1 MIKLKTILSEG
12 HAWEREAGKPL
23 PTLADTTAAYQA
35 KLKEQS
41 ADQPIS
47 SPMESNEKI
56 SAATHVVYACNVQ
69 MPNGVIFPGVR
80 IAVPKGPNAEQ
91 EVLAKIDDKFGAE
104 SVVRSISKAMKPSM
118 NSNDRDYGVKQD
130 NQHNYEDLDDIDY
143 DDENFSDPYL
153 DDPDFMESTAKL
165 DYIDL
170 DGDRD
175 EKESMRKAAKDKKSD
190 MNESFISKLKKN
202 LIGGALRK

>member
-104 SVVRSISKAMKPSM
+104 SVVRAISKAMKPSM
-118 NSNDRDYGVKQD
+118 NSNDRDYG
-130 NQHNYEDLDDIDY
+130 IDTA
-143 DDENFSDPYL
+143 SK
-153 DDPDFMESTAKL
+153 MESADAKP

-170 DGDRD
+170 DKDGD
-175 EKESMRKAAKDKKSD
+175 EEESMRKAASD

>member
-12 HAWEREAGKPL
+12 YAWEREAGKPL

-47 SPMESNEKI
+47 NPMSDSNEMI
-56 SAATHVVYACNVQ
+56 SARTHVVYACNVQ
-69 MPNGVIFPGVR
+69 LPNGDIIPGVR

-91 EVLAKIDDKFGAE
+91 EVLARIDDKFGAE
-104 SVVRSISKAMKPSM
+104 SVVRSISKAMKPSD
-118 NSNDRDYGVKQD
+118 NSNDRDYG
-130 NQHNYEDLDDIDY
+130 IDTT
-143 DDENFSDPYL
+143 SK
-153 DDPDFMESTAKL
+153 MESADAKP

-170 DGDRD
+170 DGDGD
-175 EKESMRKAAKDKKSD
+175 EEESMRKAAKDKKSD
-190 MNESFISKLKKN
+190 MNESFILKLKKN

>member
-56 SAATHVVYACNVQ
+56 SSATHVVYACNVQ
-69 MPNGVIFPGVR
+69 MPDGVIFPGVR

-118 NSNDRDYGVKQD
+118 NSNDRDYG
-130 NQHNYEDLDDIDY
+130 IDTA
-143 DDENFSDPYL
+143 SK
-153 DDPDFMESTAKL
+153 MESADAKP

-170 DGDRD
+170 DKDGD
-175 EKESMRKAAKDKKSD
+175 EEESMRKAASD

>member
-69 MPNGVIFPGVR
+69 MPNGEIFPGVR
-80 IAVPKGPNAEQ
+80 ITVPKGPNAEQ

-118 NSNDRDYGVKQD
+118 NSNDRDYG
-130 NQHNYEDLDDIDY
+130 IDTA
-143 DDENFSDPYL
+143 SK
-153 DDPDFMESTAKL
+153 MESADAKP

-170 DGDRD
+170 DKDGD
-175 EKESMRKAAKDKKSD
+175 EEESMRKAASD